1 MAALVQESLEDII
14 ARRRPQPPEVLVAD
28 TIKWLASLPPDVR
41 PTALPTQF
49 VRIANALSRIW
60 SDHRR
65 CLEYLEDLLIDR
77 RGGRQGFPFEVALE
91 IAGLKDYYETTIHP
105 TAQTAWDLIVAMRPL
120 SAR

>member
-1 MAALVQESLEDII
+1 MAVLAQESLEGII
-14 ARRRPQPPEVLVAD
+14 ARRRPQPPEVLAGD

-41 PTALPTQF
+41 PSALPTRF
-49 VRIANALSRIW
+49 VRIANAISRTW

-105 TAQTAWDLIVAMRPL
+105 SAQTAWDLIVAMR
-120 SAR
+120 R